1 METIFNIKELRKDLV
16 TKRVIELN
24 IGLREA
30 AINPKSILELLA
42 KDKMEFHLIERKK
55 LNLLNIILLINGAVG
70 FIFKILPITVG
81 S

>member
-30 AINPKSILELLA
+30 ATLIKSFEILN
-42 KDKMEFHLIERKK
+42 D
-55 LNLLNIILLINGAVG
+55 LN
-70 FIFKILPITVG
+70 TV
-81 S
+81 SLTK